1 MRSQYWTVLNIID
14 SLSSLPPWLVVLLI
28 SMLPFIE
35 LRGSIPAGILVFHMG
50 PVSVLIIS
58 IIGNLIPVPVILILF
73 EKIEVWLR
81 KYRFWANLMDKIFEK
96 TRKRASKKVEEYEA
110 LALIS
115 FVAIPLPGT
124 GAWTG
129 ALIAYLFGLELK
141 RSFFYIVIGVL
152 IAGIAVTLLSTG
164 GHL

>member
-1 MRSQYWTVLNIID
+1 MRL
-14 SLSSLPPWLVVLLI
+14 LSVFFLDAIYSLPPWLVVLLI
-28 SMLPFIE
+28 SMMPFIE
-35 LRGSIPAGILVFHMG
+35 LRGSIPAGILVFHMD
-50 PVSVLIIS
+50 PITVLIIS
-58 IIGNLIPVPVILILF
+58 IIGNLIPVPFILILF
-73 EKIEVWLR
+73 EKIEAWLR
-81 KYRFWANLMDKIFEK
+81 KYGFWANLMDRIFEK
-96 TRKRASKKVEEYEA
+96 TRKKASKKVEEYEA

-129 ALIAYLFGLELK
+129 ALIAYLFGLDMK

-164 GHL
+164 GQL

>member
-1 MRSQYWTVLNIID
+1 MFFPVESV
-14 SLSSLPPWLVVLLI
+14 PPWLVVLLI

-35 LRGSIPAGILVFHMG
+35 LRGSIPTGILIFHMD
-50 PVSVLIIS
+50 PISVLIIS
-58 IIGNLIPVPVILILF
+58 IIGNLIPVPFILILF
-73 EKIEVWLR
+73 EKIEMWLR
-81 KYRFWANLMDKIFEK
+81 KYEFWRRLMDRVFEK
-96 TRKRASKKVEEYEA
+96 TRRRASKKVEEYEA
-110 LALIS
+110 LALIL

-164 GHL
+164 GQF